1 MEQTTPVEDTAKAP
15 SEQDGFEEL
24 LFVPDDKNPAL
35 IDAQKTFAITLV
47 GGIIFMGAV
56 AFLIL

>member
-1 MEQTTPVEDTAKAP
+1 MEQTTPVADTSQAP
-15 SEQDGFEEL
+15 SDQDAFEEL

-47 GGIIFMGAV
+47 GGIIFMGAIAV
-56 AFLIL
+56 LIL